1 MNRKKRKEILAVTLA
16 GIIGLSP
23 SLAVFGSQGDGDH
36 TEDLYEQEAEALYQ
50 EWLRAFEKEYETE
63 NETEDE
69 TEEESGYRSQNEE
82 ASLPALSEVEAALFS
97 LIKSK
102 LQEDGVWKDT
112 RFRDWLWLAA
122 ARAGLSEEEASVR
135 YCDLLEQE
143 VKDGEMNSGD
153 YARAVLALTAGADPD
168 QMISGYDLLSHLDYL
183 AALKQKDW
191 ETAALILLALDSHS
205 YGDEEGKEKLVSG
218 LLSAQKKDGYWESM
232 GNESRVSVT
241 ALVLMALSPYRR
253 KFPKAEQ
260 AAASGSNWLFEE
272 RNSRGGYD
280 GGIHEEGRVLTL
292 LCTWNT
298 LSLGIYDTEIAKLY
312 EEMTAEGA
320 WNSDRADESS
330 IAGLTAL
337 LRMQNGQ
344 LPLYGMA
351 DVNLETSAEMTVE
364 EWKARVN
371 RLPFAV
377 DTAYED
383 EIMDLKDARKQLG
396 RFFEKET
403 YIEKLEDA
411 AARLEQQKHMLRQF
425 DQRIQ
430 DAIDL
435 DALDQSDRAAVRL
448 LMGQYAQLSMA
459 DRSFLTSETA
469 LLTADC
475 LTEKLNKDIIPK
487 EIFERIQQS
496 GKSFTYQGSVNAS
509 YRYQL
514 KAAGAE
520 VKNPADMDTHIYLIS
535 AAGAEVP
542 AGSFG
547 FALETEG
554 SLPSVVEIRMNSN
567 LENGVYH
574 LYHQDSSGTILP
586 MGETEVNNGSFTVRI
601 TEGGSY
607 YVGEYEKVEEK
618 KSDTQ
623 AENPKAP
630 TPSPTASAKKSSSS
644 VKTRVSSAKKSTS
657 SKAASS
663 EKKSTTSETVEPSHG
678 IVGKS
683 FFEKIKGQKS
693 GIEIKGKTEDSR
705 EFKFGFK
712 GADITEA
719 KDTNVEIETGSAYE
733 EEIRKLSENPSILH
747 LKQEGAYPGKA
758 NVKIQ
763 IDREDGP
770 YLLLW
775 YNPEERKAEY
785 VQRVHVENGETTF
798 TVEKGGHYFIDTR
811 AKTDS
816 LNDLEEDGSVMV
828 SENRVN
834 PIKGELRESEETL
847 SGEVHLSQN
856 SGYQGR
862 ANQRK
867 KLVLTLDVLL
877 GAAALIGGTV
887 YLSKRK
893 QKKERAGE

>member
-1 MNRKKRKEILAVTLA
+1 MNDKKRKGILAVTLA

-23 SLAVFGSQGDGDH
+23 SLAVYGSEGYGERP
-36 TEDLYEQEAEALYQ
+36 EDLYEQEAEALYQ
-50 EWLRAFEKEYETE
+50 EWLRTFEKEYETE
-63 NETEDE
+63 DE
-69 TEEESGYRSQNEE
+69 TEEALGRRSQNPE
-82 ASLPALSEVEAALFS
+82 ASLPALLEVETALFS
-97 LIKSK
+97 LIQSK
-102 LQEDGVWKDT
+102 LQEDGVWKDAK
-112 RFRDWLWLAA
+112 FRDWLCLAA
-122 ARAGLSEEEASVR
+122 ARAGLNKEEASVR

-143 VKDGEMNSGD
+143 LKDGEMNSDD

-168 QMISGYDLLSHLDYL
+168 QMISGYDLISHLDYL

-218 LLSAQKKDGYWESM
+218 LLSAQKKDGYWESV

-241 ALVLMALSPYRR
+241 ALVLTALSPYRR

-260 AAASGSNWLFEE
+260 AAVSGSNWLFEE

-298 LSLGIYDTEIAKLY
+298 LLLGNYDTEIAKLY

-337 LRMQNGQ
+337 LRMQNGR

-351 DVNLETSAEMTVE
+351 DVNLETSAKMTVE

-377 DTAYED
+377 DTAYEG

-403 YIEKLEDA
+403 YVKKLEDA
-411 AARLEQQKHMLRQF
+411 AARLEQQKNMLRQF

-430 DAIDL
+430 DAINL
-435 DALDQSDRAAVRL
+435 DTLDQSDRAAVRL
-448 LMGQYAQLSMA
+448 LMGQYAQLSIA

-475 LTEKLNKDIIPK
+475 LTEKLDNDIIPK

-514 KAAGAE
+514 KTAGAE
-520 VKNPADMDTHIYLIS
+520 VKNPADMDTHIYLVS
-535 AAGAEVP
+535 AAGVEVP

-554 SLPSVVEIRMNSN
+554 SLPSVVEVRMNSN
-567 LENGVYH
+567 LEDGVYH
-574 LYHQDSSGTILP
+574 LYHQDSSGTILS
-586 MGETEVNNGSFTVRI
+586 MGETEVSNGSFTVRI

-618 KSDTQ
+618 KPDTQ
-623 AENPKAP
+623 EAKPKAP
-630 TPSPTASAKKSSSS
+630 TPSPTASAQKSSFS
-644 VKTRVSSAKKSTS
+644 VKTRVSSAQKSTS
-657 SKAASS
+657 SKTSSS
-663 EKKSTTSETVEPSHG
+663 EKSSATLETVEPNRG
-678 IVGKS
+678 IVEKS

-705 EFKFGFK
+705 EFKFEFK

-719 KDTNVEIETGSAYE
+719 KDTNVEIETGSEYE

-816 LNDLEEDGSVMV
+816 LNDLEEENATV

-834 PIKGELRESEETL
+834 PVEEELPESEEIL
-847 SGEVHLSQN
+847 GEVHLSEN
-856 SGYQGR
+856 SAYQGR

-877 GAAALIGGTV
+877 GAAVLIGGTV

-893 QKKERAGE
+893 QKKEKAGE

>member
-1 MNRKKRKEILAVTLA
+1 M
-16 GIIGLSP
+16 
-23 SLAVFGSQGDGDH
+23 
-36 TEDLYEQEAEALYQ
+36 
-50 EWLRAFEKEYETE
+50 
-63 NETEDE
+63 
-69 TEEESGYRSQNEE
+69 
-82 ASLPALSEVEAALFS
+82 
-97 LIKSK
+97 
-102 LQEDGVWKDT
+102 
-112 RFRDWLWLAA
+112 
-122 ARAGLSEEEASVR
+122 
-135 YCDLLEQE
+135 
-143 VKDGEMNSGD
+143 
-153 YARAVLALTAGADPD
+153 
-168 QMISGYDLLSHLDYL
+168 
-183 AALKQKDW
+183 
-191 ETAALILLALDSHS
+191 
-205 YGDEEGKEKLVSG
+205 
-218 LLSAQKKDGYWESM
+218 
-232 GNESRVSVT
+232 
-241 ALVLMALSPYRR
+241 
-253 KFPKAEQ
+253 
-260 AAASGSNWLFEE
+260 
-272 RNSRGGYD
+272 
-280 GGIHEEGRVLTL
+280 LTL

-435 DALDQSDRAAVRL
+435 DALDQSDRCGAVADGTVCTAQYG
-448 LMGQYAQLSMA
+448 GQKFSDL
-459 DRSFLTSETA
+459 ETA

-607 YVGEYEKVEEK
+607 YVGEYEKWRK
-618 KSDTQ
+618 KSQ
-623 AENPKAP
+623 IHRQKILRLPRLP
-630 TPSPTASAKKSSSS
+630 PTASAKKSSSS

-775 YNPEERKAEY
+775 YNRRAESRICPESACGEWRNN
-785 VQRVHVENGETTF
+785 VHCG
-798 TVEKGGHYFIDTR
+798 KGR
-811 AKTDS
+811 
-816 LNDLEEDGSVMV
+816 
-828 SENRVN
+828 
-834 PIKGELRESEETL
+834 TL
-847 SGEVHLSQN
+847 FYR
-856 SGYQGR
+856 YQ
-862 ANQRK
+862 
-867 KLVLTLDVLL
+867 
-877 GAAALIGGTV
+877 
-887 YLSKRK
+887 SKDRLF
-893 QKKERAGE
+893 E